1 MIDKNGYEKEI
12 RRHNLATEALA
23 KAREKF
29 YEEKV
34 IRKDKLQ
41 EAKQEIA
48 DANQDIEQ
56 TNKALD

>member
-1 MIDKNGYEKEI
+1 M
-12 RRHNLATEALA
+12 RRHNLASEALVKA
-23 KAREKF
+23 KENF

-34 IRKDKLQ
+34 KRKDKLQ
-41 EAKQEIA
+41 ELRQEIA